1 MVSSWTEFDT
11 AQQRRCGHPEG
22 VAQTIQDS
30 SSQAQGV
37 PEPGAAQRASGRAVL
52 WDQVNDLLSLVVGL
66 GDGDRLGSIR
76 DSHQQAE
83 NVGP

>member
-1 MVSSWTEFDT
+1 M
-11 AQQRRCGHPEG
+11 
-22 VAQTIQDS
+22 
-30 SSQAQGV
+30 
-37 PEPGAAQRASGRAVL
+37 PEPGDAQMASGTTTL